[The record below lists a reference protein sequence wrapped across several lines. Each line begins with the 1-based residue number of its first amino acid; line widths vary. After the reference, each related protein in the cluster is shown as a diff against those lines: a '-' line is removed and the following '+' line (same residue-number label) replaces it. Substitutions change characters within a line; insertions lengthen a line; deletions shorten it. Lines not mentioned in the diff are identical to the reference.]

1 MCLLT
6 TKPTPTHHNSIIDPP
21 PHRSRFSA
29 HPPPGVVRMPR
40 NSTHSYRRSSTTS
53 FADGGAYRR
62 SEPRVIEYV
71 EEPRRRS
78 RSVVRNV
85 RDVEYVEEPRRRSR
99 SRAVEVRGGREVVEA
114 RRSVSRVRDVR
125 Y

>member
-1 MCLLT
+1 MCLIS
-6 TKPTPTHHNSIIDPP
+6 TKPTPTYHNSVIDPP

-29 HPPPGVVRMPR
+29 HPHNPNVVRMPR

-53 FADGGAYRR
+53 FNDSGRVVEYRR

-71 EEPRRRS
+71 EEPASRRRS

-85 RDVEYVEEPRRRSR
+85 EYVEEPRRRSV
-99 SRAVEVRGGREVVEA
+99 SRARGGEFEG

>member
-6 TKPTPTHHNSIIDPP
+6 TKPTPTYRGSIVDPP

-29 HPPPGVVRMPR
+29 HPPPGVVRLPR
-40 NSTHSYRRSSTTS
+40 GSTHSYRRSSTE
-53 FADGGAYRR
+53 YRR

-85 RDVEYVEEPRRRSR
+85 EYVEEPRRRSKSVVR
-99 SRAVEVRGGREVVEA
+99 DVEVRGSRGSFVEG
-114 RRSVSRVRDVR
+114 RRSVSRVR